1 MGAGVDDLLDQ
12 QTTEAEE
19 HTLEVRAVHSKLT
32 HEPTD
37 LLTVS
42 LIILMLNWR
51 TFRISS
57 CQNVFFTD
65 ELFNR

>member
-42 LIILMLNWR
+42 LIILMLN
-51 TFRISS
+51 
-57 CQNVFFTD
+57 
-65 ELFNR
+65 